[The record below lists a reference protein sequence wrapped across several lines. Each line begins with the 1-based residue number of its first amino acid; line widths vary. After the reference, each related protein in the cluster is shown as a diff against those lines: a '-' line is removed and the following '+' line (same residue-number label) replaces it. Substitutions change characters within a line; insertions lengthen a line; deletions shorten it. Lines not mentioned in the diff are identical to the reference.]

1 MKRSHRSLLI
11 SLGVVIL
18 ALGSLWI
25 YQNKPKQVVPEH
37 SDISL
42 LCWPTDEIAAFEIQN
57 KEGKRGFRRQG
68 EVWKS
73 EEGVPIDSPKLDVQL
88 AQLRQSVFRPNRELQ
103 IEHTGIEGSA
113 DHWIFQSESERCLIE
128 LGLVNQVT
136 GERLIR
142 RQFHSADLGSVAQK
156 SLLRLDWD
164 LAADRLAYIDQGAMT
179 SIHLAPEIA
188 DSLQFDRQRGF
199 WRVRQGDFEM
209 IGDEEAIKEL
219 LHVLTKGLVGT
230 WLKNPPA
237 LTEPDLMAT
246 ISTAKTTQKITFY
259 NHESGYLA
267 RDEAGVVFRLNQN
280 PLAIL
285 RRELDAYRDRQVIR
299 YKRGQVDHF
308 VLISE
313 AGRFRYDRKPQKQ
326 GPDRWF
332 LGKRELKDGYRLAAL
347 QWDLHTLRAK
357 RYLGPSPSEARICLN
372 PCRQVQAIGF
382 DGEMMVDLK
391 LWPEGEDYE
400 AIQKNGNR
408 LLVGG
413 KEVAH
418 WPFQAV
424 P

>member
-209 IGDEEAIKEL
+209 IGDEEAIKE
-219 LHVLTKGLVGT
+219 
-230 WLKNPPA
+230 A
-237 LTEPDLMAT
+237 
-246 ISTAKTTQKITFY
+246 F
-259 NHESGYLA
+259 ESQA
-267 RDEAGVVFRLNQN
+267 SAAEES
-280 PLAIL
+280 
-285 RRELDAYRDRQVIR
+285 RELCELFGFDAGGRHDDRRHRLLSLITGPPSRRRIGWLDLLLQV
-299 YKRGQVDHF
+299 HA
-308 VLISE
+308 
-313 AGRFRYDRKPQKQ
+313 AGAQSFDDLEPA
-326 GPDRWF
+326 D
-332 LGKRELKDGYRLAAL
+332 LEVAELEGYR
-347 QWDLHTLRAK
+347 
-357 RYLGPSPSEARICLN
+357 Y
-372 PCRQVQAIGF
+372 
-382 DGEMMVDLK
+382 
-391 LWPEGEDYE
+391 
-400 AIQKNGNR
+400 R
-408 LLVGG
+408 L
-413 KEVAH
+413 
-418 WPFQAV
+418 
-424 P
+424 